1 MKPRL
6 IPVVI
11 LSVLLANASYAASGK
26 AGPGKLYRYKDEKGV
41 VVIRSTMPSE
51 MIKRGYEILD
61 RNGKVI
67 QVIPSESEIASQQES
82 VRKKKEQDD
91 YDLSLLRRYSF
102 VKDIEEE
109 RRRKITE
116 LNTRLNVLKGNLTG
130 VRAEL
135 ENAYVIVADSE
146 RGGKEVDPVQKKRIQ
161 KLEEQI
167 TVTEQQIKHN
177 EEDIRRREAE
187 YARSMIRFRELQAIR
202 AGTPDPAPQE

>member
-1 MKPRL
+1 MKLRL

-11 LSVLLANASYAASGK
+11 LSFLLSTVAYSAPTGS
-26 AGPGKLYRYKDEKGV
+26 GKLYRYKDDNGV
-41 VVIRSTMPSE
+41 VVIRSILPSE
-51 MIKRGYEILD
+51 QIKHGYEILD

-67 QVIPSESEIASQQES
+67 KVIPSESEIASQQES

-116 LNTRLNVLKGNLTG
+116 LSNRLNVLKGNLTG

-187 YARSMIRFRELQAIR
+187 YARAMVRFRELQAIR
-202 AGTPDPAPQE
+202 AGTPEPAPQE

>member
-6 IPVVI
+6 ITVVI
-11 LSVLLANASYAASGK
+11 LSGLLANASYAASGN

-187 YARSMIRFRELQAIR
+187 YARAMVRFRELQAIR
-202 AGTPDPAPQE
+202 NGTPEPAPQE